1 MNKVLTRVNLRGT
14 MRAMEVGD
22 TFRVDAAVAQSSV
35 VRNAASLV
43 GLDYGRKY
51 SVSYNRA
58 LAYFTVTRTA

>member
-1 MNKVLTRVNLRGT
+1 

-22 TFRVDAAVAQSSV
+22 TFQVDASVAQSSV

>member
-22 TFRVDAAVAQSSV
+22 TFQVDAAVAQSSV